1 MQVVAHLR
9 GMQVGFATLR
19 DRASSFV
26 APDAAAAAAP
36 DSAEAAAVRRRAL
49 YAAGSRVK
57 YLVDAPE
64 KVCVCVCACVR
75 VFFPCGGGG
84 GLGPGSP
91 ASLEGEGF
99 QTARLLGRVQ
109 RNEQRH

>member
-19 DRASSFV
+19 DRAASFV
-26 APDAAAAAAP
+26 AADATADAAP
-36 DSAEAAAVRRRAL
+36 DSAEAVAVRRRVL

-64 KVCVCVCACVR
+64 KVR
-75 VFFPCGGGG
+75 MRFF
-84 GLGPGSP
+84 S
-91 ASLEGEGF
+91 
-99 QTARLLGRVQ
+99 V
-109 RNEQRH
+109 

>member
-19 DRASSFV
+19 DRAASFV
-26 APDAAAAAAP
+26 AADATAAAAAP
-36 DSAEAAAVRRRAL
+36 DSAEGVAVRRRVL

-64 KVCVCVCACVR
+64 KVRLRFFCV
-75 VFFPCGGGG
+75 
-84 GLGPGSP
+84 
-91 ASLEGEGF
+91 
-99 QTARLLGRVQ
+99 
-109 RNEQRH
+109 